1 MHATNATLP
10 PEERTAPPGADGAI
24 FARLFRSARLY
35 AGSFALPVLVWQLI
49 FFVAPLCFL
58 VAMSFWVV
66 QSYRLVPDFDTGN
79 WARVLGMK
87 VFWDAYARTFAMA
100 AGAAALISVLAF
112 PVTCFLAF
120 RLSPAARRLAM
131 LMLVVPFFT
140 SYLVRAY
147 TWQVFLADDGI
158 VNAALTAIGLQDLA
172 MLNTVFG
179 TFVGYVTLCLPLVIL
194 LQLMS
199 VASVDRTLIEAARNL
214 RCSPMR
220 TVFRVV
226 IPASRVGLT
235 LGATF
240 CFILVFGDFVSPTYL
255 GGGNAPTL
263 GILIT
268 DFTKAGNQWPRAA
281 VVAITMIATL
291 LTVAFLAVRFAYRKT
306 GETA

>member
-1 MHATNATLP
+1 
-10 PEERTAPPGADGAI
+10 
-24 FARLFRSARLY
+24 
-35 AGSFALPVLVWQLI
+35 
-49 FFVAPLCFL
+49 
-58 VAMSFWVV
+58 MS
-66 QSYRLVPDFDTGN
+66 
-79 WARVLGMK
+79 

-100 AGAAALISVLAF
+100 AGAAVLISVLAF
-112 PVTCFLAF
+112 PVTYVLAF
-120 RLSPAARRLAM
+120 RLSPAVRRLAM

-158 VNAALTAIGLQDLA
+158 VNAALTAIGLPDLT

-199 VASVDRTLIEAARNL
+199 VASVDRTLIEAAQNL

-220 TVFRVV
+220 TVFRVI

-291 LTVAFLAVRFAYRKT
+291 LTVAFLAVRFAYKT
-306 GETA
+306 KGERG